1 MTGKLGT
8 IHFTDQ
14 KPVFTTLKHYFGL
27 IYDHAQ
33 VEIFWEQIFLQTF
46 RDVLGLSSRE
56 KVL

>member
-1 MTGKLGT
+1 MTGHLGT

-14 KPVFTTLKHYFGL
+14 KPVFTTLKHFGL

-33 VEIFWEQIFLQTF
+33 VEIFWEQFFIQTF
-46 RDVLGLSSRE
+46 RDVLELSSRE